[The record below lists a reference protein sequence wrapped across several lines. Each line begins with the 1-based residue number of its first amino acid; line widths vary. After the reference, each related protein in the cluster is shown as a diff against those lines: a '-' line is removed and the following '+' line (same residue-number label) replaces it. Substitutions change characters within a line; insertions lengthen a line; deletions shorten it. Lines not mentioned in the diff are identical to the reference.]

1 MCLAAAYLNKGGDEP
16 ILRDIAHMRFDGD
29 NVEMETLL
37 GEEKVVSG
45 RVLEVDF
52 VTSRI
57 MLDRYHASDVK
68 AETGNRRGKH

>member
-1 MCLAAAYLNKGGDEP
+1 MCLATAYLNEGSKEP

-57 MLDRYHASDVK
+57 MLEQYHASNVE
-68 AETGNRRGKH
+68 AEAGNRRGKH